1 VRPCRCRLRPNITHV
16 IMRFRSGILDNLPL
30 LGLVHLGLCCRHA
43 SNGSGCPSGGDSSSG
58 TDHRVGVSVSSGCV
72 MRMRARDESERER
85 ESASPES
92 ERASH
97 HAPCATPRHTPPT
110 PLLLTEPGTNHH
122 QSETRNARARQQ
134 PPVEAHTVTMPA
146 PWRMAEK
153 LKRIRSAT
161 FKDLDQTTGAIC

>member
-58 TDHRVGVSVSSGCV
+58 TDHRVGSCVGVSVSSVCESESESQSE
-72 MRMRARDESERER
+72 RERLRASRESERE
-85 ESASPES
+85 P
-92 ERASH
+92 
-97 HAPCATPRHTPPT
+97 PCATRHATAAYR
-110 PLLLTEPGTNHH
+110 
-122 QSETRNARARQQ
+122 TRNESNESSIGNAQRAQ

-146 PWRMAEK
+146 QPCHHLSISHLTPHTALKVEK
-153 LKRIRSAT
+153 DTLCHI
-161 FKDLDQTTGAIC
+161 